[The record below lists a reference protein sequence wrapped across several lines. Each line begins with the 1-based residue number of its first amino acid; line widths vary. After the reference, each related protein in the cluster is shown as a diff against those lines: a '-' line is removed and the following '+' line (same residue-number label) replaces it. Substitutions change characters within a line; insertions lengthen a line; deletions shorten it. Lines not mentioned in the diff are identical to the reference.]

1 MFDFIFFSNS
11 VMICDKSFVVS
22 TEHMSSD
29 LLEVTNLLWD
39 DTKNASDHF
48 PVIADFVIELSDE
61 FIQNNGGNNQIECF
75 NYNINLIQGW
85 NLIGFG
91 CESNIEAEVAFI
103 PIIDHLIIAKD
114 GFGNA
119 YLPSWNFNGLGNLER
134 GFGYQI
140 KIDEALE
147 NYNICNH

>member
-1 MFDFIFFSNS
+1 M
-11 VMICDKSFVVS
+11 
-22 TEHMSSD
+22 
-29 LLEVTNLLWD
+29 
-39 DTKNASDHF
+39 
-48 PVIADFVIELSDE
+48 
-61 FIQNNGGNNQIECF
+61 
-75 NYNINLIQGW
+75 
-85 NLIGFG
+85 IGFG